1 MNPGPSLVLMNVAA
15 LRPHSLRSLVTS
27 PHRGLVEGA
36 TLLSLYGVY
45 ELIRGGGH
53 STLGLARQHT
63 DAIVSL
69 ERHLHVFGERALQHA
84 SHAVPALPSVLGVA
98 YMALHFGV
106 TIGFLFWMYR
116 KHRDRFPLIRNTMV
130 VGTAIAL
137 AIYVLYPAAP
147 PRLAGLG
154 FVDTVTNGA
163 HLNLSSNLLG
173 SVYNPVAAV
182 PSLHFGYALI
192 VGVAVAAY
200 AGRRSLRIAGALYP
214 LVMLVVIVATGNHFF
229 FDAAAGGIVVAVGYL
244 VARAFEARRSEA
256 GDHET
261 HAVAL
266 PGERIPEAKRGERHP
281 HQLPGGED
289 ENRAGGERPHPAAVE
304 EPERIEEE
312 RHHEY
317 DGVESRR
324 IGGQRSQPRVG
335 EVGESEEP
343 GDLFRGEVTSCKPED
358 REGAERERCDVDEEN
373 RQRCWRNQPE
383 RSKQREDRIDVNA
396 EAAHLGAPHVRDLE
410 RPAVRRAPDGLNHVP
425 EVEASHSEVDVVA
438 PRDGKDRGCP
448 THHRSP
454 HNQRP
459 AVREAPVG
467 DARDGRRPTV
477 ECYSGRRRHSW
488 RLPASPTAID
498 KAVDIEGVIVA
509 NRVMMVTRSEEERRP
524 LV

>member
-1 MNPGPSLVLMNVAA
+1 MNVAA

-256 GDHET
+256 GDHE
-261 HAVAL
+261 
-266 PGERIPEAKRGERHP
+266 
-281 HQLPGGED
+281 
-289 ENRAGGERPHPAAVE
+289 
-304 EPERIEEE
+304 
-312 RHHEY
+312 
-317 DGVESRR
+317 S
-324 IGGQRSQPRVG
+324 
-335 EVGESEEP
+335 
-343 GDLFRGEVTSCKPED
+343 
-358 REGAERERCDVDEEN
+358 
-373 RQRCWRNQPE
+373 
-383 RSKQREDRIDVNA
+383 
-396 EAAHLGAPHVRDLE
+396 AHLEANSSPWGMPLARIAL
-410 RPAVRRAPDGLNHVP
+410 RTASTSYRTRRNSTP
-425 EVEASHSEVDVVA
+425 SW
-438 PRDGKDRGCP
+438 PRDAVTIAYSANGRKG
-448 THHRSP
+448 RSSI
-454 HNQRP
+454 
-459 AVREAPVG
+459 G
-467 DARDGRRPTV
+467 SLKS
-477 ECYSGRRRHSW
+477 Y
-488 RLPASPTAID
+488 ASPTLPTLIQTFSPKWSSHWRWTWPPTTPAAPPINSL
-498 KAVDIEGVIVA
+498 VCSRGV
-509 NRVMMVTRSEEERRP
+509 
-524 LV
+524 